1 MISCW
6 CLRSPRQNLMCYFV
20 LLTSE
25 RVRRELNLLS
35 TDLKEQWALCP
46 NIPPNYSILHLFL
59 LGYQC
64 LPKMLVIVLLFAVI
78 LSSWFPLILFNYM
91 SKKEGERQNCNTLTV
106 VRKQLPVLPF
116 RKKTLASLCFVST
129 ELALALY
136 LIKMIQGANLKWI
149 IISVLL
155 VLQAFCPY
163 A

>member
-6 CLRSPRQNLMCYFV
+6 CLRSPRQNLMLCYFV

-25 RVRRELNLLS
+25 RVRRVGRELNLLS

-46 NIPPNYSILHLFL
+46 NIPPNYSILLLFL

-64 LPKMLVIVLLFAVI
+64 LPKMLVIVPLFAVI
-78 LSSWFPLILFNYM
+78 LSSWFPLILSNYM

-116 RKKTLASLCFVST
+116 RKKTLASLS
-129 ELALALY
+129 LSSLSWHWRY
-136 LIKMIQGANLKWI
+136 
-149 IISVLL
+149 ISSRWSKV
-155 VLQAFCPY
+155 PT
-163 A
+163 